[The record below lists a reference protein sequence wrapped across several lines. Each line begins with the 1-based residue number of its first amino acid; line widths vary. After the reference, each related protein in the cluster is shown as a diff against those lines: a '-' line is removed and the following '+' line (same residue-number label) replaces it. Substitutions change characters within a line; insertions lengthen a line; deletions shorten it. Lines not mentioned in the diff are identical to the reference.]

1 MTNMIDNTLL
11 QSHMNALA
19 NNADAQAK
27 INSNE
32 ATKSYYQALLQ
43 NDQKRG
49 EELAMQILQTY
60 GLSKEEAMQQAYN
73 GLSQMR
79 AMAMGGR

>member
-1 MTNMIDNTLL
+1 MLDNTLL
-11 QSHMNALA
+11 QSHLAALS
-19 NNADAQAK
+19 NNPDAQSK
-27 INSNE
+27 INANE
-32 ATKSYYQALLQ
+32 TTKSYYQALVN

-60 GLSKEEAMQQAYN
+60 GLSQQEAMQQAYN

-79 AMAMGGR
+79 AMAGRR